1 MSLISEKNKKSGVKI
16 LSNLVIAFN
25 LTFFFS
31 LPSYASG
38 RQANESVEEYCARL
52 FPTNERGAESCVNR
66 ESSKENNANQ
76 VKKDKKAE
84 CKQAEDAV
92 KKASSELNKKCGE
105 ASLKQECQEEAKSCS
120 QASGKDAY
128 NSIGRFAEA
137 AGFSQYSQALD
148 TAFSGDEKTE
158 NKVCAKYSSKDY
170 ATEKKDVTKDLEKVA
185 EDLADLTRKKAK
197 LQKDF
202 ATEMKDIQKK
212 VDDSQEELE
221 KQKLKIK
228 DNKRERIAS
237 FQNQQNQQKEQLRQ
251 KNMSILKVKGDIITA
266 DRDKAMT
273 LAALTDAAGKRAC
286 LGEYNKARANYNTK
300 TGSSSTSNF
309 VASSSAKK
317 NDLIAIYTDCMAI
330 FQQKRVA
337 LNESAKQKMDTL
349 NSQLANLQSEVDD
362 LTGVMELA
370 SNQLAEMEQDAAK
383 EQSQAEQKVI
393 KLMQT
398 AQQEMLTAQ
407 QDLNSNLQALA
418 QEESNLKSKQNRLN
432 NTLMTMGPEP
442 KSGAKSTPE
451 SIASEAGALA
461 DDLSEAE
468 EKLAALYADKESE
481 CYDKSGKSSRAL
493 REKASNRRSG
503 VR

>member
-16 LSNLVIAFN
+16 LCTILLA
-25 LTFFFS
+25 TQFS
-31 LPSYASG
+31 FPQNGNAMTD
-38 RQANESVEEYCARL
+38 EEYKRRLKECEERKADENARGEDKAGCYKL
-52 FPTNERGAESCVNR
+52 IENDRNR
-66 ESSKENNANQ
+66 YYQ
-76 VKKDKKAE
+76 DKKDQKAE
-84 CKQAEDAV
+84 CQKAEEAV
-92 KKASSELNKKCGE
+92 KKFSSELNKKCGE

-120 QASGKDAY
+120 QASGEDAY
-128 NSIGRFAEA
+128 NSIGTFAEA
-137 AGFSQYSQALD
+137 AGFGQYSQALN
-148 TAFSGDEKTE
+148 TAFSGDKKTE
-158 NKVCAKYSSKDY
+158 NGVCAKYSSKDY
-170 ATEKKDVTKDLEKVA
+170 ATEKKDITKDLEKVA

-202 ATEMKDIQKK
+202 AKEMQDIQKK
-212 VDDSQEELE
+212 VDESQEELE

-228 DNKRERIAS
+228 DSKRERIAN
-237 FQNQQNQQKEQLRQ
+237 FQNNQNQQKEQLRQ
-251 KNMSILKVKGDIITA
+251 KNMSILDIKGKIITS
-266 DRDKAMT
+266 DRDKAMK
-273 LAALTDAAGKRAC
+273 LVALTEASGKRTC
-286 LGEYNKARANYNTK
+286 MNEYNKARANYQK
-300 TGSSSTSNF
+300 TSSSSTSNF

-330 FQQKRVA
+330 FQQQRVA
-337 LNESAKQKMDTL
+337 LNESKKQEIDTL
-349 NSQLANLQSEVDD
+349 NAQLANLQSEVDE
-362 LTGVMELA
+362 LSGTMELA

-407 QDLNSNLQALA
+407 QDLNSNLQALT

-432 NTLMTMGPEP
+432 NSLMTMGPAP

-468 EKLAALYADKESE
+468 EKLEALYRDKNSGCHNKKAADKLKERVE
-481 CYDKSGKSSRAL
+481 TRRG
-493 REKASNRRSG
+493 NR
-503 VR
+503 